1 MKNIFKTITIATAYA
16 LPIASH
22 ADIRHISTSM
32 TLQELNQFLE
42 DLRTEGLKNLE
53 PLRTKIEKT
62 RGVFTAATSEIF
74 EDFSGEWYN
83 ERPEDEE
90 WLKKYEKSVALQK
103 RQRKGNFTVTFG

>member
-1 MKNIFKTITIATAYA
+1 MKINLKTIGVVATVCA

-62 RGVFTAATSEIF
+62 RGVFTAATYEIF

-90 WLKKYEKSVALQK
+90 WLKEYK
-103 RQRKGNFTVTFG
+103 